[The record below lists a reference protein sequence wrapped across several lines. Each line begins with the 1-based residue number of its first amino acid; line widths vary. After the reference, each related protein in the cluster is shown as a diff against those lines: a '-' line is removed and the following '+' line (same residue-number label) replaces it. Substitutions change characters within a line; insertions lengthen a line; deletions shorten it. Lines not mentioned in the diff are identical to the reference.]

1 MVGFIF
7 FRIKC
12 ENNSIDIINKD
23 IINKEL
29 VMIVAKSHDCSSCKM
44 INKMLETNVKNLDQI
59 EVYNIYI
66 DERN

>member
-1 MVGFIF
+1 MQQIHKFKEV
-7 FRIKC
+7 
-12 ENNSIDIINKD
+12 KD

-66 DERN
+66 DESIYV